1 MERDFEI
8 RAEVAKVDTS
18 LGLVMG
24 WAIVCKEDGVP
35 YFDTQDDHVP
45 ESSMMEAAADFAKSG
60 AMAGEQH
67 TRSDAGTY
75 LFMWPM
81 TTDVAK
87 AFGVETKKTGLMVAM
102 KPDAEML
109 AKFQSG
115 ELTGFSIGGSRVTD
129 ETVSE

>member
-24 WAIVCKEDGVP
+24 WAIICKEDGVP
-35 YFDTQDDHVP
+35 YFDTQEDHVP

-60 AMAGEQH
+60 AMACEQH
-67 TRSDAGTY
+67 TREDAGTY

-87 AFGVETKKTGLMVAM
+87 AFGIETKKTGLMVAL

-109 AKFQSG
+109 AKYESG
-115 ELTGFSIGGSRVTD
+115 ELTGFSIGGTRVTD
-129 ETVSE
+129 ETVDD